1 MKMMRAVIL
10 AALLTSC
17 ACGAP
22 EVKAPKS
29 TVAAK
34 PAVTLKAAA
43 APKPVTA
50 PKQVTTSKPVKA
62 TTPVKAAKP
71 AVASKLAAVAS
82 KPAVTLKA
90 AQAPKPVAAPK
101 PVTAQKPATA
111 AKPVTA
117 AKVVNVV
124 AKAAAA
130 QPAVHAHVQVV
141 ASAPAGAPAAAP
153 AGGPAGSDWRKEY
166 AHTDDPEKLK
176 WKWTTNKPGT
186 YSIGTKAPRKLLPI
200 GEGAYQSAEAV
211 AQRTKDN
218 SSDCESGKWN
228 DCFLKHGG
236 NLTDG
241 HVYGNLKGKYGNA
254 PQTKSEAAV
263 TSFGLAALSLL
274 LPSLVF

>member
-71 AVASKLAAVAS
+71 AVASKLAANAS

-90 AQAPKPVAAPK
+90 AEAPKPVAAPK

-117 AKVVNVV
+117 AKAVNVV

-186 YSIGTKAPRKLLPI
+186 YDISKKAPKKFIPV

-211 AQRTKDN
+211 AQRTKD
-218 SSDCESGKWN
+218 STKDCEEGKWN
-228 DCFLKHGG
+228 DCFLKAGSD
-236 NLTDG
+236 LTDG
-241 HVYGNLKGKYGNA
+241 HNYKHLEGKFGNTPTQRSGATPMRL
-254 PQTKSEAAV
+254 
-263 TSFGLAALSLL
+263 GLAFFALLCAAL
-274 LPSLVF
+274 TH